1 MNEEQID
8 QIYILCLGRSSQYA
22 EGLIICC
29 YSWRATAAL
38 GLLDSHLL
46 QCGYKYSQT
55 CIYKENIK
63 ICTVA
68 NFQCV
73 LSCWKTPIKVC
84 KNSFV
89 KKIRKSLPWQ
99 QCIKSPSEI
108 SRCICLA
115 QHLPQT
121 DGEQNY
127 ESVCQVLSSFL
138 WQVSGSSGMPVKLVT
153 LYI

>member
-1 MNEEQID
+1 MDEEQTWPN
-8 QIYILCLGRSSQYA
+8 LHSFRKKFPVRWGAANMLLLR
-22 EGLIICC
+22 
-29 YSWRATAAL
+29 WVTAAR
-38 GLLDSHLL
+38 GLVAGPAL
-46 QCGYKYSQT
+46 QYGYKYSQT

-73 LSCWKTPIKVC
+73 LSCRKTPIKVC

-89 KKIRKSLPWQ
+89 KKSEKAFLGNSASKAHLKYQDTLPRSTPTPNRWRTKLWKCVPSTQ
-99 QCIKSPSEI
+99 QF
-108 SRCICLA
+108 
-115 QHLPQT
+115 
-121 DGEQNY
+121 
-127 ESVCQVLSSFL
+127 FL